1 MALLCSVMVIVPILE
16 LESRNK
22 DRQRQAI
29 MSNFNDLLDASV
41 DAGLAWARRHT
52 KQPEQPAVV
61 LESEYLQLRALF
73 KEVVAQRDA
82 ITAQRDIWMDTMR
95 AFVGHVL
102 NKDEANAY
110 MRKLAKER
118 GVPWRG

>member
-1 MALLCSVMVIVPILE
+1 MLIVPILE

-29 MSNFNDLLDASV
+29 MSNFNELLDASV

-61 LESEYLQLRALF
+61 LESDYLKLRALF
-73 KEVVAQRDA
+73 KEVVAQRDE
-82 ITAQRDIWMDTMR
+82 WMTKAGIYLDTMR
-95 AFVGHVL
+95 AFNGRVL
-102 NKDEANAY
+102 NRDQVNA
-110 MRKLAKER
+110 MLDRLGDER
-118 GVPWRG
+118 GVKFPGG

>member
-1 MALLCSVMVIVPILE
+1 
-16 LESRNK
+16 
-22 DRQRQAI
+22 
-29 MSNFNDLLDASV
+29 MSNFNELLDASV

-61 LESEYLQLRALF
+61 LESDYLKLRALF

>member
-1 MALLCSVMVIVPILE
+1 
-16 LESRNK
+16 
-22 DRQRQAI
+22 
-29 MSNFNDLLDASV
+29 MSNFNELLDASV